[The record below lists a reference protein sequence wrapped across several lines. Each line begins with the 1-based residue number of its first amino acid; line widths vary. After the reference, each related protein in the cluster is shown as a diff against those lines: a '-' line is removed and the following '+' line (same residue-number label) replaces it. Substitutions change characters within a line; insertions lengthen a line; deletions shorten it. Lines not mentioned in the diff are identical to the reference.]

1 MMPRGRGGGGRTGGA
16 RVHRNEKGEQL
27 SQEEYELQ
35 QISRIKLP
43 RNKEVFGVVEKRLG
57 GSRMEIRCM
66 DAKTRICRIPGRLKR
81 YLWVR
86 EGDYVVVEPWEFASN
101 EKGDVV
107 FKYTPTQVN
116 YLKTKGH
123 LAKLDEFEEF

>member
-1 MMPRGRGGGGRTGGA
+1 MMSREHKGGRKGSGDRA
-16 RVHRNEKGEQL
+16 RKNIKGQEL
-27 SQEEYELQ
+27 TQEEYVQQ

-43 RNKEVFGVVEKRLG
+43 RDTEVFGIVEKRLG
-57 GSRMEIRCM
+57 GSRMEVRCM
-66 DAKTRICRIPGRLKR
+66 DAKTRICRIPGRMKR

-86 EGDYVVVEPWEFASN
+86 EGDYVVVEPWEFAAQ

-116 YLKTKGH
+116 YLKTKGY